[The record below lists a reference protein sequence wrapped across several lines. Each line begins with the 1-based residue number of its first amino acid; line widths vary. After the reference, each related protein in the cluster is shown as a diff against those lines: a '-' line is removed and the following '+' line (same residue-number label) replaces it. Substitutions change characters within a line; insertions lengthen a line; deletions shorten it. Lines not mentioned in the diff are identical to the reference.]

1 MKKRLLRRLLLS
13 ICLLV
18 GTCAAYAR
26 DGEVTLYSLN
36 HLQSR
41 LLPVKASAKQSLPAM
56 GGLSAA
62 AGIVKAD
69 MRKSVNPIFAAT
81 GEAVA
86 GTMWRYFKGRPE
98 MTALERAG
106 VAVNSLGKH
115 EFDYGLGHLKEALSA
130 TRIPIVISNLVT
142 RDPELPGTLQKN
154 VVLQAGDMKVGFFGL
169 LSPAIMRL
177 TNQPEGV
184 SFDPDFSAVA
194 REMVDDLRRK
204 GADVIVL
211 LSGLYENESV
221 ALAGSVAGIHVI
233 TGCGSPVREADKP
246 IFIKD
251 PEGGKTVL
259 IWSGV
264 WGQFV
269 GRLGI
274 RIKDGRLDARRTSW
288 KLLPIRDRAAPD
300 PGVLEVALEYEDKL
314 ARALSR
320 VIGNFARPID
330 AREKTLRTGE
340 APIGNFITDSMRFK
354 AGTDVALI
362 NSGGIR
368 GDIIYPAGKFSERTL
383 ADMLPFGDRIFVLT
397 LTGKE
402 LRRVLEISASAL
414 IAGEADAY
422 DPTKR
427 LHKGSF
433 LQVSGLKAVYDLSEP
448 PTVMKDDRVLTLGS
462 RLKSLLVLKDGGWK
476 EVADDG
482 TYTVATTGWMANG
495 DDAEKYGIL
504 RSASRT
510 ETPYLDTDA
519 FAEYLAVGCR
529 GKADP
534 RKEGRIIVTGR
545 GGERPL

>member
-1 MKKRLLRRLLLS
+1 MKKRLLRSLLLS

-184 SFDPDFSAVA
+184 SFDPDFSVVVW
-194 REMVDDLRRK
+194 EMVDDPTRR
-204 GADVIVL
+204 
-211 LSGLYENESV
+211 S
-221 ALAGSVAGIHVI
+221 
-233 TGCGSPVREADKP
+233 
-246 IFIKD
+246 
-251 PEGGKTVL
+251 
-259 IWSGV
+259 
-264 WGQFV
+264 
-269 GRLGI
+269 
-274 RIKDGRLDARRTSW
+274 
-288 KLLPIRDRAAPD
+288 
-300 PGVLEVALEYEDKL
+300 
-314 ARALSR
+314 
-320 VIGNFARPID
+320 
-330 AREKTLRTGE
+330 
-340 APIGNFITDSMRFK
+340 
-354 AGTDVALI
+354 
-362 NSGGIR
+362 
-368 GDIIYPAGKFSERTL
+368 
-383 ADMLPFGDRIFVLT
+383 
-397 LTGKE
+397 
-402 LRRVLEISASAL
+402 
-414 IAGEADAY
+414 
-422 DPTKR
+422 
-427 LHKGSF
+427 
-433 LQVSGLKAVYDLSEP
+433 
-448 PTVMKDDRVLTLGS
+448 
-462 RLKSLLVLKDGGWK
+462 
-476 EVADDG
+476 
-482 TYTVATTGWMANG
+482 
-495 DDAEKYGIL
+495 
-504 RSASRT
+504 
-510 ETPYLDTDA
+510 
-519 FAEYLAVGCR
+519 
-529 GKADP
+529 
-534 RKEGRIIVTGR
+534 
-545 GGERPL
+545 